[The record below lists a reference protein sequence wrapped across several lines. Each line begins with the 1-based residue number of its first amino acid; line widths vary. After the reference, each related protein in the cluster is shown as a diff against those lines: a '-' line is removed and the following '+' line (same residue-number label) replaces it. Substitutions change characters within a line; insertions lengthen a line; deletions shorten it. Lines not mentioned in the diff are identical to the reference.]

1 MENSNYGLLIKFTDP
16 SVSFTAGY
24 EAGMLHKDLED
35 RIPQDRRTVHTVNKE
50 TILNMCR
57 HFKRAAVFEEVE
69 CEGISYPDYL
79 LFSDKPLMSVVK

>member
-1 MENSNYGLLIKFTDP
+1 MKNSNYGLLIKFTD
-16 SVSFTAGY
+16 STVSFTAGY

-35 RIPQDRRTVHTVNKE
+35 RVPQDRRTVHAVNKE

-79 LFSDKPLMSVVK
+79 LFSDKPMMSIVK